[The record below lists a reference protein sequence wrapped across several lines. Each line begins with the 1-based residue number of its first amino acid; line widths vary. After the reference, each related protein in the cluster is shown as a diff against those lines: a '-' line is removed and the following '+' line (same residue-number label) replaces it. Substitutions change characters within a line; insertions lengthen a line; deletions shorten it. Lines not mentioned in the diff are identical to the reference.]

1 MEDNSEYRIDEPIKA
16 HGIIIGAMILT
27 LLLVLG
33 FDSLIDWWFRVKG
46 DLPSIV
52 YLLLFVLLI
61 ALAIVMLFVVLYI
74 PNKSVDLSMKYAQS
88 RGTRFIVYGAVGVV
102 LSVVLFFVFDKKY
115 SFLIPFLYSLVVLVK
130 GIEIAKKK

>member
-52 YLLLFVLLI
+52 YDKHRRYSY
-61 ALAIVMLFVVLYI
+61 ARLAR
-74 PNKSVDLSMKYAQS
+74 D
-88 RGTRFIVYGAVGVV
+88 
-102 LSVVLFFVFDKKY
+102 
-115 SFLIPFLYSLVVLVK
+115 
-130 GIEIAKKK
+130 